1 MMKKYIG
8 IAVTFLFLF
17 LPTVN
22 ASNKQTL
29 GELKQE
35 YQNKLNEK
43 AANDSKTQAAKD
55 EIARNE
61 AAVRQAEADIHEAEA
76 QQQKVEL
83 DIDESN
89 RKIEESNRKIEESEK
104 KIVELKNEV
113 QSLLLYLQQMRS
125 ENAYVEY
132 VSGASTITDMIMRIA
147 TIEQVTD
154 YIQGNM
160 DALEAEIKALE
171 EEVQALEA
179 EKKRNEELRAE
190 LIEKQRQLEIQ
201 AAKYKQV
208 IQSKY
213 NDIASYDK
221 YALDIN
227 TQVKSLKTKLDAAEK
242 NCAKYASS
250 KGDSAIISEDCIEK
264 RSDGTV
270 IIENSEW
277 LKPLNSGIITSE
289 VAYRWG
295 SYHNALDIG
304 GNAEGTPVYAAAAGV
319 VSGKIDR
326 YSCGG
331 NMLYIDVT
339 VNGQAYTTYYYHLL
353 RFNVNVGDIVTQDTI
368 IGYVGGYTTASAY
381 GGYDNCST
389 GPHLHFGVAR
399 GYYNG
404 YSVPSSNVI
413 VPPGFP
419 NQYMWRFYSR
429 NQMYVG

>member
-1 MMKKYIG
+1 MKRLVAFGTI
-8 IAVTFLFLF
+8 FLFLSA
-17 LPTVN
+17 PVVH
-22 ASNKQTL
+22 ASSQQTL

-43 AANDSKTQAAKD
+43 AQNDNKTQAAKD

-61 AAVRQAEADIHEAEA
+61 AAVKQAEADIHAAEAE
-76 QQQKVEL
+76 QQKVEQ
-83 DIDESN
+83 DIEESN
-89 RKIEESNRKIEESEK
+89 RKIEESNRKIEESQK
-104 KIVELKNEV
+104 KIEELKNEV

-132 VSGASTITDMIMRIA
+132 VSGASTMTDMIMRIA

-154 YIQGNM
+154 YIQGNI
-160 DALEAEIKALE
+160 DALDAEIKALE
-171 EEVQALEA
+171 EEVRALEV
-179 EKKRNEELRAE
+179 EKKRNEELKEE
-190 LIEKQRQLEIQ
+190 LIEKQKKLEAQAAIYRNTIQ
-201 AAKYKQV
+201 AR
-208 IQSKY
+208 Y
-213 NDIASYDK
+213 NDLAGYDK

-242 NCAKYASS
+242 NCAKYAAD
-250 KGDSAIISEDCIEK
+250 KGDSAIISIDCVEK
-264 RSDGTV
+264 INGIV
-270 IIENSEW
+270 NNGGW

-319 VSGKIDR
+319 VSGRIDR

-353 RFNVNVGDIVTQDTI
+353 RFNVNVGDVVTQDTI
-368 IGYVGGYTTASAY
+368 IGYVGGYTTAKSY
-381 GGYDNCST
+381 GGYDNCTT

-399 GYYNG
+399 GFYNG
-404 YSVPSSNVI
+404 YSISSSSVI

-429 NQMYVG
+429 DQMYLG